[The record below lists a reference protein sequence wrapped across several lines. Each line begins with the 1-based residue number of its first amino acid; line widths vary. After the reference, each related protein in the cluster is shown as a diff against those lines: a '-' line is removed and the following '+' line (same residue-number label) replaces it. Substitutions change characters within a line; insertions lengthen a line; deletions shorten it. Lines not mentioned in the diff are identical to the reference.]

1 MVRYLVYIAL
11 KYLNFYCINCNQF
24 YTTISLKKAFHIYI
38 MDLHNRKERSDMILE
53 PLQVMT
59 QLAILSYSP
68 IGTKVSVSDNIL
80 QLHKP
85 HLFQGV
91 YRWYNSDGK
100 DDLYYLFHAIR
111 RYYKW
116 YKKELVSDDD
126 DDEDNSDFEQEADD
140 ENNKI
145 IIFNYILKCGI
156 SGLDKLIQT
165 YSATEQTTITHTLQL
180 YKNILSMET
189 PDVFKN
195 ASEDSV
201 SIDTVFQNIKSV
213 YSDNMLELLYNG
225 LVLLESCEEIYKPY
239 YRWFTKVNYTY

>member
-1 MVRYLVYIAL
+1 
-11 KYLNFYCINCNQF
+11 
-24 YTTISLKKAFHIYI
+24 

-116 YKKELVSDDD
+116 YKKELVSDE

-145 IIFNYILKCGI
+145 MIFNYVLKCGI

-225 LVLLESCEEIYKPY
+225 LVILDKCEEIYKPY
-239 YRWFTKVNYTY
+239 YIDGLLKIVTPTNDQIRKWIREKLTC

>member
-1 MVRYLVYIAL
+1 
-11 KYLNFYCINCNQF
+11 
-24 YTTISLKKAFHIYI
+24 

-145 IIFNYILKCGI
+145 MIFNYILKCGI

-225 LVLLESCEEIYKPY
+225 LVILDKCDEIYKPY
-239 YRWFTKVNYTY
+239 YIDGLLKIVTPTNDQIRKWIREKLTC

>member
-1 MVRYLVYIAL
+1 
-11 KYLNFYCINCNQF
+11 
-24 YTTISLKKAFHIYI
+24 

-126 DDEDNSDFEQEADD
+126 DEDNSDFEQEADD

-145 IIFNYILKCGI
+145 MIFNYILKCGI

-201 SIDTVFQNIKSV
+201 NIDTVFQNIKSV

-225 LVLLESCEEIYKPY
+225 LVILDKCEEIYKPY
-239 YRWFTKVNYTY
+239 YIDGLLKIVTPTNDQIRKWIREKLTC

>member
-1 MVRYLVYIAL
+1 MER
-11 KYLNFYCINCNQF
+11 
-24 YTTISLKKAFHIYI
+24 I
-38 MDLHNRKERSDMILE
+38 MSSNVGKEKQNMILE

-126 DDEDNSDFEQEADD
+126 DDEDDSDFEQEADD

-145 IIFNYILKCGI
+145 MIFNYILKCGI

-165 YSATEQTTITHTLQL
+165 YSATEQTTITHTLML

-201 SIDTVFQNIKSV
+201 SIDTVFQNIKTV

-225 LVLLESCEEIYKPY
+225 LVILDKCDEIYKPY
-239 YRWFTKVNYTY
+239 YIDGLLKIVTPTNDQIRKWIREKLTC

>member
-1 MVRYLVYIAL
+1 
-11 KYLNFYCINCNQF
+11 
-24 YTTISLKKAFHIYI
+24 

-126 DDEDNSDFEQEADD
+126 DEDNSDFEQEADD

-145 IIFNYILKCGI
+145 MIFNYILKCGI

-165 YSATEQTTITHTLQL
+165 YSATEQTTITHTLML

-225 LVLLESCEEIYKPY
+225 LVILDKCDEIYKPY
-239 YRWFTKVNYTY
+239 YIDGLLKIVTPTNDQIRKWIREKLTC

>member
-1 MVRYLVYIAL
+1 
-11 KYLNFYCINCNQF
+11 
-24 YTTISLKKAFHIYI
+24 

-126 DDEDNSDFEQEADD
+126 DDDENSDFEQEADD

-145 IIFNYILKCGI
+145 MIFNYILKCGI

-165 YSATEQTTITHTLQL
+165 YSATEQTTITHTLML

-201 SIDTVFQNIKSV
+201 SIDTVFQNLKTV

-225 LVLLESCEEIYKPY
+225 LVILDKCDEIYKPY
-239 YRWFTKVNYTY
+239 YIDGLLKIVTPTNDQIRKWIREKLTC